1 MKYILSHTAAV
12 IWYMR
17 HEFPRIRGERT
28 SRASVVGASA
38 PDASSVA
45 RLQWFLRLEGV
56 KLDFL
61 VDDSSKR
68 RHLKNLNTH
77 VCTESLPEGSLVSI
91 PSCWDEIPL
100 YVVSPELAYLQVA
113 CGSTLQT
120 AVYTG
125 MALCSDYRIDVLA
138 NGGVVRRVSSDRRPA
153 SVASIGRFLDRAQG
167 MKGVRPARRALRY
180 VVEHAWSP
188 KESGLAMFYGLPCHY
203 GGMHIGTVTLNPCV
217 EVYAGRDMFGEAK
230 TETRYPDIVISA
242 AHKGIRYDVAFDYDA
257 DSTHEGGDKAVK
269 DRRRANAIAT
279 VRNLVHFTLVTSDI
293 SDFNYLVLMGERA
306 RRVLKQRRKPSLNVP
321 RDSVEGRRVLSEYRE
336 RQLELFNSF
345 VMGVRDF

>member
-1 MKYILSHTAAV
+1 M
-12 IWYMR
+12 
-17 HEFPRIRGERT
+17 
-28 SRASVVGASA
+28 
-38 PDASSVA
+38 
-45 RLQWFLRLEGV
+45 
-56 KLDFL
+56 
-61 VDDSSKR
+61 
-68 RHLKNLNTH
+68 
-77 VCTESLPEGSLVSI
+77 
-91 PSCWDEIPL
+91 
-100 YVVSPELAYLQVA
+100 
-113 CGSTLQT
+113 
-120 AVYTG
+120 
-125 MALCSDYRIDVLA
+125 
-138 NGGVVRRVSSDRRPA
+138 
-153 SVASIGRFLDRAQG
+153 ASIGRFLDRAQG

-203 GGMHIGTVTLNPCV
+203 GGMHIGTVALNPCV

-242 AHKGIRYDVAFDYDA
+242 VHKGIRYDVAFDYDA

-279 VRNLVHFTLVTSDI
+279 VRNLVHFTLVASDI

-321 RDSVEGRRVLSEYRE
+321 RDSVEGRRALSEYRE

-345 VMGVRDF
+345 VMGMRDF